1 MTQKQFADALFRH
14 SEVIIYHS
22 FHPSIDIECML
33 VGVDFDGSL
42 LKLVPL
48 DAITHGDRSFWAN
61 IIYCDK
67 EKK

>member
-1 MTQKQFADALFRH
+1 MTQKQFAKALFRH

-22 FHPSIDIECML
+22 SHPSIDMECIL
-33 VGVDFDGSL
+33 VGIDFDGEL

-48 DAITHGDRSFWAN
+48 DVATHGDRSFWAN

-67 EKK
+67 EK